1 MTIKPNLEA
10 AMARL
15 RIDSDLAED
24 LDRALGEAVAEAE
37 VYLDGQ
43 LFASADARAAAV
55 AAATTDEAKAEAAR
69 GIVVTE
75 DIHAAMMMLADAAV
89 GDNDQA
95 NRESKRTAATHILR
109 RHRNKGT

>member
-1 MTIKPNLEA
+1 MTIKPSLDA
-10 AMARL
+10 AMVRL

-43 LFASADARAAAV
+43 LFASADERTAAV

>member
-1 MTIKPNLEA
+1 MTIKPNLQN
-10 AMARL
+10 AMMRL
-15 RIDSDLAED
+15 RIDADLADD

-37 VYLDGQ
+37 VYLDGK
-43 LFASADARAAAV
+43 LFATEADRTAAV
-55 AAATTDEAKAEAAR
+55 AAAVGEAAQAEAAR

-75 DIHAAMMMLADAAV
+75 DIHAAMMMLADCAV

-95 NRESKRTAATHILR
+95 NRESKRTAAQHMLR

>member
-10 AMARL
+10 AMVRL

-37 VYLDGQ
+37 VYLDGK
-43 LFASADARAAAV
+43 LFASADDRAAAV

>member
-1 MTIKPNLEA
+1 MTIKPNLDA
-10 AMARL
+10 AMMRL

-37 VYLDGQ
+37 TYCDGK
-43 LFASADARAAAV
+43 LFASAEARAAAV
-55 AAATTDEAKAEAAR
+55 EAATTEEAKAEAAR

-75 DIHAAMMMLADAAV
+75 DMHAAMMMLADAAV
-89 GDNDQA
+89 GDNDQQ
-95 NRESKRTAATHILR
+95 NRESKRTAALNILR